1 LSRDAAGERIMFTY
15 EKQAGRTSWV
25 DLGQGS
31 REQARAAPP
40 PASPKLHLVADTG
53 SRREARK

>member
-1 LSRDAAGERIMFTY
+1 MFTY

-31 REQARAAPP
+31 REQARTAPP
-40 PASPKLHLVADTG
+40 PASPKLFLVADTG